1 MMTDMYYRI
10 FIFSREQAEQKK
22 SIDNKMGKLSKL
34 GTVVVN
40 GVAKSYT
47 DIVANMSQVKYS
59 DSIKVAE
66 GDIRK
71 IKYTS
76 PN

>member
-1 MMTDMYYRI
+1 MTDMYHRI

-22 SIDNKMGKLSKL
+22 KLDNRMGKLSKF
-34 GTVVVN
+34 GTVMVN
-40 GVAKSYT
+40 GVPKTYT
-47 DIVANMSQVKYS
+47 DIIASMSQAKYA
-59 DSIKVAE
+59 DSIKIAE

-71 IKYTS
+71 MKYTT